1 VAYLSHTVSG
11 IQRLKSISTRSALS
25 LSPKGLLV
33 WFSGKIYGLA
43 SCFPTRIPPKLSP
56 NRDLVMS
63 LSLRDVVYVRARA
76 DNPLLQAQDENDDKD
91 PKQSCSLRREQVC
104 SPATQRTIK
113 RIELLNE
120 GQPSSHA
127 GCGDISAF
135 SDSFATSPSLPVAPD
150 GLDRPFRLR
159 FCCVGACGT
168 SPRQFVA
175 FKKILSHESVASHCI
190 LWLLPYI

>member
-1 VAYLSHTVSG
+1 LA
-11 IQRLKSISTRSALS
+11 
-25 LSPKGLLV
+25 

-43 SCFPTRIPPKLSP
+43 SCFCTRSPPKLSP
-56 NRDLVMS
+56 NRDLLKS

-127 GCGDISAF
+127 VWTDRSGCAFAALEPAGRLHGNSSLLKKSSAMKASQAIVF
-135 SDSFATSPSLPVAPD
+135 CGFCLTSSGPPPSI
-150 GLDRPFRLR
+150 
-159 FCCVGACGT
+159 
-168 SPRQFVA
+168 PRH
-175 FKKILSHESVASHCI
+175 LS
-190 LWLLPYI
+190 